1 MTVGA
6 RTLQLIES
14 IIENY
19 NYHHGSYFATILHG
33 MGGMGKSTIV
43 TEVFA
48 HFQANESQKYD
59 FCRIELSLGA
69 GKDEICKMQ
78 KKMLDNLSSSGKYRG
93 YQSSSLGDG
102 RRMLEEALGEMKRT
116 GKPMFLYVDNLERKY
131 DENWMPMFLY
141 VDNLERKYDE
151 NWAIGS

>member
-19 NYHHGSYFATILHG
+19 NYHQGSYFATFLHG
-33 MGGMGKSTIV
+33 MGGMGKSTIA

-48 HFQANESQKYD
+48 HFQTNKLQKYA

-69 GKDEICKMQ
+69 KEDEICKMQ
-78 KKMLDNLSSSGKYRG
+78 KKD
-93 YQSSSLGDG
+93 
-102 RRMLEEALGEMKRT
+102 
-116 GKPMFLYVDNLERKY
+116 
-131 DENWMPMFLY
+131 
-141 VDNLERKYDE
+141 
-151 NWAIGS
+151 